1 MICHIVLVRLKQD
14 VSENDRREFIA
25 RVERVLGAIPTVRN
39 LRIGRGLGV
48 KSERD
53 HPVAIIMEFE
63 DETALQSYQI
73 HPDHQRFVS
82 DILGPIQDDKRVY
95 DYRV

>member
-1 MICHIVLVRLKQD
+1 MICHIVLVRLKQG
-14 VSENDRREFIA
+14 VSEADGREFMTRA
-25 RVERVLGAIPTVRN
+25 ERLLGSIPAVRN

-48 KSERD
+48 KSERE
-53 HPVAIIMEFE
+53 HPIAIVMDFE
-63 DETALQSYQI
+63 DETALESYQI